1 MVRDEAPAATRG
13 GVNEVGCDRPET
25 GLALLGWPELSGPTS
40 FVAAE
45 IHLGRKPADIYDDQ
59 PHCNIQVACH
69 TTGYKISICFNT
81 FRAKPR
87 NYEAGFTAALGAN
100 SLKIR
105 RPGQVPNIS

>member
-13 GVNEVGCDRPET
+13 GVNEVGATALET
-25 GLALLGWPELSGPTS
+25 GLALWAGPGLSGPTS

-45 IHLGRKPADIYDDQ
+45 IHLGRRPAGIYDDR

-69 TTGYKISICFNT
+69 INLYKISLYFNL

-87 NYEAGFTAALGAN
+87 NYEARLHC
-100 SLKIR
+100 
-105 RPGQVPNIS
+105 RP